1 MPDRVKRE
9 RNARRFFFS
18 CHAGRSMT
26 AAPQPRTSGPARRGQ
41 SRFAPPSRTCR
52 RDPSRWTARPAN
64 RLAGRKTA
72 PGIFLAPARKTRQ
85 ETVSLTLGTHQESST
100 YVFVFAPGC
109 AVGPNS
115 GLYASTDDTMALR
128 ALASR
133 MGPTLGDMRFKEA
146 SIGVGSWILGTPG
159 KFDDGAAA
167 IVDFAGAMDN
177 PLSPYSLSQGLPSNI
192 FSKALADRIDV
203 AWEAVDR
210 TGGALSNGAGDVAQ
224 NFLQSYKNLM
234 NRADGP
240 FQAYTVVQTQT
251 YTRVSSFFGLF
262 HRNEWVD
269 GPRTY
274 TPVNT
279 GPLGGF
285 FVTPSA
291 AASAARAALIQ
302 QLYNGRF

>member
-1 MPDRVKRE
+1 
-9 RNARRFFFS
+9 
-18 CHAGRSMT
+18 
-26 AAPQPRTSGPARRGQ
+26 
-41 SRFAPPSRTCR
+41 
-52 RDPSRWTARPAN
+52 
-64 RLAGRKTA
+64 
-72 PGIFLAPARKTRQ
+72 
-85 ETVSLTLGTHQESST
+85 
-100 YVFVFAPGC
+100 
-109 AVGPNS
+109 
-115 GLYASTDDTMALR
+115 
-128 ALASR
+128 
-133 MGPTLGDMRFKEA
+133 MRFKEA
-146 SIGVGSWILGTPG
+146 AIGVSSWILGTPG

-262 HRNEWVD
+262 HSSEWVD